1 MANLPTRTLR
11 NYLASLPSG
20 GNAGVLDQQLM
31 IRTDFATL
39 NRALPPGG
47 NTGEVLAKQGSGDY
61 DVAWTIAGNGDM
73 QASTYDPQNIAADAF
88 ARANHTGT
96 QPHTTITGLGTA
108 ATANVGDFLQPNAVQ
123 TATNKRIVPRV
134 ASSATETAINPN
146 ADALDLIAVSALAG
160 ALTIGAPSGTPT
172 DGQRLMVRIRDDGTS
187 RALTWNAAYTAF
199 NPGDLPSAT
208 VVGKTMLFEFVWDA
222 NLSKWELLAGNMIQG
237 KWGA

>member
-39 NRALPPGG
+39 NRALPSGG
-47 NTGEVLAKQGSGDY
+47 NPGEVLAKQGSGDY

-134 ASSATETAINPN
+134 ASSATETAINPD
-146 ADALDLIAVSALAG
+146 ADALDLIAISAQAG

-208 VVGKTMLFEFVWDA
+208 IVGMTLIFDFVWNDD
-222 NLSKWELLAGNMIQG
+222 LSKWELLASNRMQG
-237 KWGA
+237 LWA